1 MFMVIKNKKI
11 KNKIYINKMSYNYND
26 YLNYYKNNNI
36 LSDPNFEDN
45 MLCLVDVPITFN
57 GTDSLKFVKC
67 KNFLDSN
74 SSYKITIVRSSDLSN
89 INKATKGPTPMDF
102 YAVMPKTYQSP
113 VILNDPSF
121 FTKLTISKIPSSL
134 LANYEKNMTP
144 DQINNVGKENWTK
157 ASNIYCKYQPDYNSC
172 MKTLM
177 DGKSQ
182 DINKKNTI
190 KLNYDF
196 TSNSKNNFGIV
207 IFIIFLISIL
217 SLIIFLL
224 YKNKFY

>member
-1 MFMVIKNKKI
+1 M
-11 KNKIYINKMSYNYND
+11 
-26 YLNYYKNNNI
+26 
-36 LSDPNFEDN
+36 
-45 MLCLVDVPITFN
+45 
-57 GTDSLKFVKC
+57 KFVKC
-67 KNFLDSN
+67 KDFLDKN
-74 SSYKITIVRSSDLSN
+74 PSYQITIARPLDLS
-89 INKATKGPTPMDF
+89 TKSPTPNDF
-102 YAVMPKTYQSP
+102 YAVVP
-113 VILNDPSF
+113 NDPSF

-196 TSNSKNNFGIV
+196 TSNSKNNFGIL

-224 YKNKFY
+224 YKNKFQS

>member
-1 MFMVIKNKKI
+1 MICV
-11 KNKIYINKMSYNYND
+11 
-26 YLNYYKNNNI
+26 
-36 LSDPNFEDN
+36 
-45 MLCLVDVPITFN
+45 VDVPTTFN

-74 SSYKITIVRSSDLSN
+74 PSYHLTIARSTNSVDN
-89 INKATKGPTPMDF
+89 TPNDF
-102 YAVMPKTYQSP
+102 YAVMNQTYQSCP
-113 VILNDPSF
+113 IVNDPAF
-121 FTKLTISKIPSSL
+121 FTKLTISNIPRSL

-144 DQINNVGKENWTK
+144 DQINNVAKENWTK
-157 ASNIYCKYQPDYNSC
+157 ASNIYCKHQPDYNSC

-177 DGKSQ
+177 GS

-190 KLNYDF
+190 KPNYDF

-207 IFIIFLISIL
+207 IFIIFFICIL